1 MDIISESQYIFEKQ
15 AFKKLLID
23 ARMHEI
29 VYSET
34 FSLMFYRNFE
44 KDRRWIPEKMHLII
58 DAPFWV
64 GDKSQ
69 WEKLIQKEDS
79 IIEMDDN
86 MLAYELVNIRYDN
99 LIQVQEIDFLEK
111 YLCIFLE
118 GEKVLSIAYDN
129 DSDYAW
135 VLEDDKDL
143 QERVIVGC
151 DGIKIFSRNI
161 PVDAV

>member
-1 MDIISESQYIFEKQ
+1 
-15 AFKKLLID
+15 
-23 ARMHEI
+23 
-29 VYSET
+29 
-34 FSLMFYRNFE
+34 
-44 KDRRWIPEKMHLII
+44 MHLII

-64 GDKSQ
+64 GDKRN

-79 IIEMDDN
+79 IIEMEDN
-86 MLAYELVNIRYDN
+86 IIAYKLVNIRYDN
-99 LIQVQEIDFLEK
+99 LIRVQEIDFLEK

-118 GEKVLSIAYDN
+118 GEKVLTIAYYN

-151 DGIKIFSRNI
+151 DGIEIFSRNI
-161 PVDAV
+161 PADAI

>member
-29 VYSET
+29 VYAET
-34 FSLMFYRNFE
+34 FSLIFYN
-44 KDRRWIPEKMHLII
+44 KYPESDWMPKKMHLII

-64 GDKSQ
+64 GDKSN
-69 WEKLIQKEDS
+69 WEKLIQEEG
-79 IIEMDDN
+79 IIEMKDN
-86 MLAYELVNIRYDN
+86 MIAYELANIRYHN
-99 LIQVQEIDFLEK
+99 LIGVQKIDFLEK

-129 DSDYAW
+129 ESDYAW
-135 VLEDDKDL
+135 ILEDDKDL

-151 DGIKIFSRNI
+151 DGIRIFSRNI
-161 PVDAV
+161 PVDAI

>member
-23 ARMHEI
+23 ARMREI
-29 VYSET
+29 VYAET
-34 FSLMFYRNFE
+34 FSLIFYN
-44 KDRRWIPEKMHLII
+44 KYPENDWMPKKMHLII

-64 GDKSQ
+64 GDKSN
-69 WEKLIQKEDS
+69 WEKLIQEEG
-79 IIEMDDN
+79 IIEMKDN
-86 MLAYELVNIRYDN
+86 MIAYELANIRYHN
-99 LIQVQEIDFLEK
+99 LIGVQKIDFLEK

-129 DSDYAW
+129 ESDYAW
-135 VLEDDKDL
+135 ILEDDKDL

-151 DGIKIFSRNI
+151 DGIRIFSRNI
-161 PVDAV
+161 PVDAI

>member
-29 VYSET
+29 VYAET
-34 FSLMFYRNFE
+34 FSLIFYN
-44 KDRRWIPEKMHLII
+44 KYPENDWMPKKMHLII

-64 GDKSQ
+64 GDKSN
-69 WEKLIQKEDS
+69 WEKLIQEEG
-79 IIEMDDN
+79 IIEMKDN
-86 MLAYELVNIRYDN
+86 MIAYELANIRYHN
-99 LIQVQEIDFLEK
+99 LIGVQKIDFLEK

-129 DSDYAW
+129 ESDYAW
-135 VLEDDKDL
+135 ILEDDKVL

-151 DGIKIFSRNI
+151 DGIRIFSRNI
-161 PVDAV
+161 PVDAI

>member
-29 VYSET
+29 VYAET
-34 FSLMFYRNFE
+34 FSLIFYQDPKNDWMP
-44 KDRRWIPEKMHLII
+44 KKMHLII
-58 DAPFWV
+58 EAPFWV
-64 GDKSQ
+64 GNKSN
-69 WEKLIQKEDS
+69 WEKLIQEEKG
-79 IIEMDDN
+79 IIEMEDN
-86 MLAYELVNIRYDN
+86 MIAYELANIRYHN
-99 LIQVQEIDFLEK
+99 LIGVQKIDFLEK

-129 DSDYAW
+129 ESDYAW
-135 VLEDDKDL
+135 ILEDDKDL

-151 DGIKIFSRNI
+151 DGIRIFSRNI
-161 PVDAV
+161 PADAI

>member
-1 MDIISESQYIFEKQ
+1 MYIISESQYIFEKQ

-29 VYSET
+29 VYAET
-34 FSLMFYRNFE
+34 FSLIFYN
-44 KDRRWIPEKMHLII
+44 KYPENDWMPKKMHLII

-64 GDKSQ
+64 GDKSN
-69 WEKLIQKEDS
+69 WEKLIQEEG
-79 IIEMDDN
+79 IIEMEDN
-86 MLAYELVNIRYDN
+86 MIAYELANIRYHN
-99 LIQVQEIDFLEK
+99 LIGVQKIDFLEK

-129 DSDYAW
+129 DSEYAW

-151 DGIKIFSRNI
+151 DGIRIFSRNI
-161 PVDAV
+161 SADAI

>member
-29 VYSET
+29 VYAET
-34 FSLMFYRNFE
+34 FSLIFYN
-44 KDRRWIPEKMHLII
+44 KYPENDWMPKKMHLII
-58 DAPFWV
+58 DVPFWV
-64 GDKSQ
+64 GDKSN
-69 WEKLIQKEDS
+69 WEKLIQEEG
-79 IIEMDDN
+79 IIEMKDN
-86 MLAYELVNIRYDN
+86 MIAYELANIRYHN
-99 LIQVQEIDFLEK
+99 LIGVQKIDFLEK

-129 DSDYAW
+129 ESDYAW
-135 VLEDDKDL
+135 ILEDDKDL

-151 DGIKIFSRNI
+151 DGIRIFSRNI
-161 PVDAV
+161 PVDAI

>member
-29 VYSET
+29 VYAET
-34 FSLMFYRNFE
+34 FSLIFYN
-44 KDRRWIPEKMHLII
+44 KYPENDWMPKKMHLII

-64 GDKSQ
+64 GDKSN
-69 WEKLIQKEDS
+69 WEKLIQEEG
-79 IIEMDDN
+79 IIEMKDN
-86 MLAYELVNIRYDN
+86 MIAYELANIRYHN
-99 LIQVQEIDFLEK
+99 LIGVQKIDFLEK

-129 DSDYAW
+129 ESDYAW
-135 VLEDDKDL
+135 ILEDDKDL

-151 DGIKIFSRNI
+151 DGIRIFSRNI
-161 PVDAV
+161 PVDAI

>member
-29 VYSET
+29 VYAET
-34 FSLMFYRNFE
+34 FSLIFYN
-44 KDRRWIPEKMHLII
+44 KYPENDWMPKKMHLII

-64 GDKSQ
+64 GDKSN
-69 WEKLIQKEDS
+69 WGKLIQEEG
-79 IIEMDDN
+79 IIEMKDN
-86 MLAYELVNIRYDN
+86 MIAYELANIRYHN
-99 LIQVQEIDFLEK
+99 LIGVQKIDFLEK

-129 DSDYAW
+129 ESDYAW
-135 VLEDDKDL
+135 ILEDDKDL

-151 DGIKIFSRNI
+151 DGIRIFSRNI
-161 PVDAV
+161 PVDAI

>member
-29 VYSET
+29 VYAET
-34 FSLMFYRNFE
+34 FSLIFYN
-44 KDRRWIPEKMHLII
+44 KYPENDWMPKKMHLII

-64 GDKSQ
+64 GDKSN
-69 WEKLIQKEDS
+69 WEKLIQEEG
-79 IIEMDDN
+79 IIEMKDN
-86 MLAYELVNIRYDN
+86 MIAYELANIRYHN
-99 LIQVQEIDFLEK
+99 LIGVQKIDFLEK

-129 DSDYAW
+129 EPDYAW
-135 VLEDDKDL
+135 ILEDDKDL

-151 DGIKIFSRNI
+151 DGIRIFSRNI
-161 PVDAV
+161 PVDAI